1 MRHDSEMFCRDDDM
15 ALCNKESL
23 TMINVEQILED
34 AYPSLVTKPD
44 LITRP
49 AVAVQKKL
57 LRAQELNAFFARCDG
72 AEGLEF
78 VDKVLEHFHF
88 SYSVA
93 GSEKENIPAEGR
105 TVIVA
110 NHPLGILD
118 GLALFK
124 LVKQVTSLIRTR
136 LGRPPGKSA

>member
-1 MRHDSEMFCRDDDM
+1 MRHDSEIFCRYDDM

-34 AYPSLVTKPD
+34 AYPSFFTKPD

-49 AVAVQKKL
+49 AVAILKKL
-57 LRAQELNAFFARCDG
+57 LREQELNAFFARCNG
-72 AEGLEF
+72 AEGFEL

-88 SYSVA
+88 SYSVV
-93 GSEKENIPAEGR
+93 GNEKEDIPAEGR
-105 TVIVA
+105 VVIVA

-118 GLALFK
+118 GLALFE
-124 LVKQVTSLIRTR
+124 LVKQVTSVIRTR
-136 LGRPPGKSA
+136 QGRPPGKSA